1 MSEPNGCIRAFA
13 IDLVSREP
21 DAPETTDPRLREGV
35 VERVAHARGPF
46 RGVAA
51 ELGEH
56 LDGHRAEL
64 TGYCSRMLGSHVEA
78 EDAVQETLIRA
89 WRGFDRFEGRA
100 ALRTWLYGI
109 ATNVC
114 FDHLRSGRRRAHPI
128 DLGPGSSADALLG
141 PTRPAP
147 ATGATALEATDPADV
162 AISREEARAAFAAA
176 VRRLPPRQRAVLF
189 LRDVLRWRAREV
201 GDLFGVTVPSVNS
214 ALQRARATLADGNVA
229 VTDPSPPLGAEERA
243 LLDRYVAAFE
253 AYDIDALTT
262 LIQEDATQSMP
273 PFDLWLRG
281 RDDIFAWWFGPGI
294 GCRGSRL
301 VPTVTANGSPAYG
314 QYKPAPDGGYEPW
327 ALQVIEI
334 ADGRIGELT
343 FFLDTKTLFPLFG
356 LPDRLE
362 A

>member
-35 VERVAHARGPF
+35 VERVAHARRPF

-214 ALQRARATLADGNVA
+214 ALQRARATLAARKVDDTDRTASLDEADRTLVA
-229 VTDPSPPLGAEERA
+229 RFAD
-243 LLDRYVAAFE
+243 AFE
-253 AYDIDALTT
+253 RHDFDAIVAMLS
-262 LIQEDATQSMP
+262 EDVT
-273 PFDLWLRG
+273 
-281 RDDIFAWWFGPGI
+281 
-294 GCRGSRL
+294 GSRRAHQSRNRRE
-301 VPTVTANGSPAYG
+301 VGAGDCWSRRIRRVGRAS
-314 QYKPAPDGGYEPW
+314 D
-327 ALQVIEI
+327 EI
-334 ADGRIGELT
+334 GT
-343 FFLDTKTLFPLFG
+343 P
-356 LPDRLE
+356 P
-362 A
+362 